1 MSDFDPYRKWLGIK
15 PEEQPPNHYRLLG
28 ISAFEDDPDVIDA
41 AVEQRV
47 TFLQSCASGPN
58 LKHSQKLLNEVAEAR
73 NDLLDA
79 EKKEAYDAELK
90 AKQAEPKQL
99 SADQAT
105 SDGAKPADWKARRK
119 TVADDSLT
127 SPPPAQKAP
136 SDSGSKPVVS
146 VAAQLKKR
154 RSRSTGMI
162 VAVVLA
168 VGATGGF
175 LWWLVNGDGTEVLEE
190 IGQTASGEHDSTEGT
205 GGEGETSTG
214 GETGGESETGT
225 TGGESTAQTGTGTG
239 TNPKDPKG
247 TGETGTSTTQTGTSG
262 TGETG
267 TTGTAE
273 TGTSST
279 GTTST
284 SRNQPPGR
292 DLGNLTGQKPGIIHS
307 FRDGHD
313 SDVVAVAISHD
324 LNLIASADANGI
336 VVTRSLAEDG
346 KILDQFEVGD
356 KLLGIAFN
364 STCNRYAVLTPKTI
378 YVRDFEN
385 QNNPWRERQLLVPEF
400 TCITHCPFTNFY
412 LTGRLDGTAVLRG
425 RGESGNVNSR
435 PRLVGHEE
443 PVTAVGMSASG
454 RLAVTA
460 SEDRTL
466 RIWHMDSRKEI
477 AQFPVDAVIK
487 KVAISPD
494 ERRVIG
500 LSKLGIHS
508 WDLFTQRPYPV
519 QPTLN
524 GDDCGIALISDKPF
538 AMTTGSDS
546 AMTVYNLKTL
556 AKTKP
561 ITASAGFPMRLMA
574 VSPDGTAA
582 VTAGLYPDA
591 SIGADSVVSVWRLP
605 ELNEVTFG
613 APDELPLDIL
623 PLVNTDRDVVRGDW
637 TYDGE
642 LLTSGQRSTNQLH
655 LPASVPLEYTLH
667 MTVRRSNG
675 MGSLNIDL
683 PFHDTIARLIIN
695 GDGGRF
701 SGLEFVDG
709 KPLKEAQIGLDYKW
723 IVSWKNEHTIRAT
736 VTEKGI
742 TAMVGRNVL
751 FEWEGTP
758 DQLREHP
765 GRAPKW
771 PFVRELALQTGQA
784 QYEFSSIQLLPV
796 GGDPQT
802 ATSTGPLVS
811 ATKPIVNQIEMP
823 ADADLTTEKERLQ
836 ADLAE
841 LYAETK
847 NRPTLIAQLVKLAGE
862 SQDAPATQ
870 YAALSEAATLASE
883 AGDATQSFLML
894 DQLTD
899 RFEGQ
904 HFALKETVFSSLSKK
919 RDQGTMAQLV
929 LFGFNWVEDLMD
941 ADEYDQAGTILSRVR
956 GAAVRLKNARLREL
970 ADYLNT
976 RIRTLSRAFEPVKPS
991 LAKLESDPDDSAA
1004 AEAVGR
1010 FRCFVQEDWERG
1022 LPLLEKSDNATLKQL
1037 ALQDLAGPLTSIE
1050 QTALADAWWAF
1061 SATQPSAVREA
1072 IRRRA
1077 GKWYMTAILRL
1088 PSTGRAEVL
1097 AKEQRVTTVPATV
1110 TIAAKVDA
1118 GDRLIIRRDGAI
1130 WESPQQKPG
1139 DVYINRFPWDVRSDK
1154 VLLNRG
1160 ANRFLPTG
1168 VHFSRATLQ
1177 KLQGRS
1183 DVGLD
1188 ITPDEITIKFNDG
1201 YSGAGIYQL
1210 LLKFGS

>member
-28 ISAFEDDPDVIDA
+28 ISPFEDDPDVIDA

-47 TFLQSCASGPN
+47 TFLQTCASGPN
-58 LKHSQKLLNEVAEAR
+58 LKHSQKILNEVAEAR
-73 NDLLDA
+73 NVLLDA
-79 EKKEAYDAELK
+79 DKKEAYDAELK
-90 AKQAEPKQL
+90 AKQAGPKQL

-105 SDGAKPADWKARRK
+105 SDGAKPADWKSRRK
-119 TVADDSLT
+119 TVDDDSAA
-127 SPPPAQKAP
+127 PQPKAP

-175 LWWLVNGDGTEVLEE
+175 LWWLASGDGTEVIEDL
-190 IGQTASGEHDSTEGT
+190 GQVASGEHDSTEGT
-205 GGEGETSTG
+205 SGETTG
-214 GETGGESETGT
+214 GETGGEST
-225 TGGESTAQTGTGTG
+225 TGGETKPGESTAQTGTGTG
-239 TNPKDPKG
+239 SNVKDPKG
-247 TGETGTSTTQTGTSG
+247 TGETGTTQTGTSG

-267 TTGTAE
+267 TAGTGE
-273 TGTSST
+273 TGTSTTGST
-279 GTTST
+279 TG

-292 DLGNLTGQKPGIIHS
+292 DVANLTGKEPGIIHS
-307 FRDGHD
+307 FRDGHE

-324 LNLIASADANGI
+324 LNLIASADANGF

-346 KILDQFEVGD
+346 KILDRFEIGERA
-356 KLLGIAFN
+356 LGISFN
-364 STCNRYAVLTPKTI
+364 MACDRYAVVTGKTI

-385 QNNPWRERQLLVPEF
+385 QKIPWRERQVAVPEF
-400 TCITHCPFTNFY
+400 TCIAVRPFTNFY
-412 LTGRLDGTAVLRG
+412 LTGRLDGSAVLRG
-425 RGESGNVNSR
+425 RGESSTVGRR
-435 PRLVGHEE
+435 PRLVGHEG

-466 RIWHMDSRKEI
+466 RLWHMDSKKEI

-591 SIGADSVVSVWRLP
+591 SVGADSVVSVWRLP

-613 APDELPLDIL
+613 APEELPLDIL
-623 PLVNTDRDVVRGDW
+623 PLISFERDIELGDW
-637 TYDGE
+637 SFNDN
-642 LLTSGQRSTNQLH
+642 LLTSGQRSTNRLH

-667 MTVRRSNG
+667 MDVRRSNG
-675 MGSLNIDL
+675 MGPLKIDL
-683 PFHDTIARLIIN
+683 PFHDTICRLVIN
-695 GDGGRF
+695 GDRGRF
-701 SGLEFVDG
+701 SGIEFVDG
-709 KPLKEAQIGLDYKW
+709 QPLNDARIGFEYNW

-742 TAMVGRNVL
+742 TAMVGRQVL

-758 DQLREHP
+758 DQLRKHP
-765 GRAPKW
+765 GRDERW
-771 PFVRELALQTGQA
+771 PFVREIALHTNSA

-796 GGDPQT
+796 GGEAQSSST
-802 ATSTGPLVS
+802 TGPLVS
-811 ATKPIVNQIEMP
+811 TTTPIVNQIEMP
-823 ADADLTTEKERLQ
+823 AEADLTAEKERLQ
-836 ADLAE
+836 TELAE
-841 LYAETK
+841 LYADTK
-847 NRPTLIAQLVKLAGE
+847 NRPTLISQLVRLSGE

-870 YAALSEAATLASE
+870 YVALSEAASLAGE
-883 AGDATQSFLML
+883 AGDATQAFLML
-894 DQLTD
+894 DQLSD

-904 HFALKETVFSSLSKK
+904 HFELKELVFSSLSKK

-1097 AKEQRVTTVPATV
+1097 AKEQRVTTIPATV

-1160 ANRFLPTG
+1160 ATRFLPTG